1 MYFCSVSVSFK
12 VRRLSEAIKFSNISF
27 IITKIM
33 IKMDISIIK
42 EQIIDD
48 GVRLSPDQMSTI
60 MSTYATEELCA
71 LAGALRKH
79 FTGVDFDTCSII
91 NARSGK
97 CSEDCKWCSQSKFYH
112 TKAEVYPLISV
123 EQALE
128 AAQHNAVKGVRRF
141 SLVTSGRKVT
151 LAEMPKVKEIYNILR
166 DKVKIELCAS
176 MGLLNREEMA
186 ELWSCG
192 VRRYHCN
199 IETSASFF
207 PMLCS
212 THTMEEKLQTI
223 RHAKALGMSVCSGGI
238 IGMGETMRDRI
249 EMAYLLRS
257 EGVCSIPLNVLNPID
272 GTPLEGSVPLSSDE
286 VLRTFA
292 MFRIMNPEAR
302 IRFAGGRKL
311 IVAIQNEIMSGGA
324 DAAIVGDMLTTV
336 GSAID
341 QDMKLFADLG
351 YNTK

>member
-1 MYFCSVSVSFK
+1 
-12 VRRLSEAIKFSNISF
+12 
-27 IITKIM
+27 
-33 IKMDISIIK
+33 MDISIIIN
-42 EQIIDD
+42 QIIEE
-48 GVRLSPDQMSTI
+48 GVRLSPDQMSSA
-60 MSTYATEELCA
+60 MNTYTTDELCE

-79 FTGVDFDTCSII
+79 FTGTDFDTCSII

-97 CSEDCKWCSQSKFYH
+97 CSEDCKWCSQSKFYK
-112 TKAEVYPLISV
+112 TKSDVYPLISV

-128 AAQHNAVKGVRRF
+128 AAQHNAAKGVRRF

-151 LAEMPKVKEIYNILR
+151 LAEMPKVKDIYLKLKK
-166 DKVKIELCAS
+166 DVKIELCAS
-176 MGLLNREEMA
+176 MGLLNEAEMA
-186 ELWSCG
+186 ELRSCG
-192 VRRYHCN
+192 VQRYHCN

-212 THTMEEKLQTI
+212 THTMDEKLQTI
-223 RHAKALGMSVCSGGI
+223 RHAKKLGMDVCSGGI

-257 EGVCSIPLNVLNPID
+257 EGVSSIPLNVLNPID
-272 GTPLEGSVPLSSDE
+272 GTPLEGSKPLSEDE
-286 VLRTFA
+286 ILRTFA

-311 IVAIQNEIMSGGA
+311 IAAIQNRIMESGA

-341 QDMKLFADLG
+341 QDMKLFEKLG

>member
-1 MYFCSVSVSFK
+1 MYFCSACVSFS
-12 VRRLSEAIKFSNISF
+12 VRRLSLAARFSKIVF
-27 IITKIM
+27 ITTKLI
-33 IKMDISIIK
+33 INMDISIIK
-42 EQIIDD
+42 NQIIEQ
-48 GVRLSPDQMSTI
+48 GMRLTPDQMSSA
-60 MSTYATEELCA
+60 MNTYTTEELCE
-71 LAGALRKH
+71 LAGALRNC
-79 FTGVDFDTCSII
+79 FTGDDFDTCSII

-97 CSEDCKWCSQSKFYH
+97 CSEDCKWCSQSKFYK
-112 TKAEVYPLISV
+112 TKADVYPLITV
-123 EQALE
+123 EEALE
-128 AAQHNAVKGVRRF
+128 AAQHNAVSGVRRF

-151 LAEMPKVKEIYNILR
+151 LAEMPQVKAIFNRLKENVR
-166 DKVKIELCAS
+166 IELCAS
-176 MGLLNREEMA
+176 MGLLNEAEMA

-212 THTMEEKLQTI
+212 THTMDEKLQTI
-223 RHAKALGMSVCSGGI
+223 RHAKKLGMDVCSGGI

-249 EMAYLLRS
+249 EMAHLLRC
-257 EGVCSIPLNVLNPID
+257 EGVRSIPLNVLNPID
-272 GTPLEGSVPLSSDE
+272 GTPLEGSTPLSKDE
-286 VLRTFA
+286 ILRTFA

-311 IVAIQNEIMSGGA
+311 IADIQEQIMRSGT

-336 GSAID
+336 GSAIE
-341 QDMKLFADLG
+341 QDMKLFKTLG

>member
-1 MYFCSVSVSFK
+1 
-12 VRRLSEAIKFSNISF
+12 
-27 IITKIM
+27 M
-33 IKMDISIIK
+33 ID
-42 EQIIDD
+42 E
-48 GVRLSPDQMSTI
+48 GVRLLPDQMSSM
-60 MSTYATEELCA
+60 MSTYTTKELCD
-71 LAGALRKH
+71 LAGDLRRH

-97 CSEDCKWCSQSKFYH
+97 CSEDCKWCSQSKFYA
-112 TKAEVYPLISV
+112 TQADVYPLIGV
-123 EQALE
+123 EEALE
-128 AAQHNAVKGVRRF
+128 AANNNASKGVRRF

-151 LAEMPKVKEIYNILR
+151 LAEMPKVKAIYNTLR
-166 DKVKIELCAS
+166 EKVKIELCAS

-199 IETSASFF
+199 IETSASYF

-223 RHAKALGMSVCSGGI
+223 RHAKALGMDVCSGGI

-249 EMAYLLRS
+249 EMAYLLRN
-257 EGVCSIPLNVLNPID
+257 EGVCSIPLNVLNPIA
-272 GTPLEGSVPLSSDE
+272 GTPLAENKPLSTDE

-292 MFRIMNPEAR
+292 MFRIMNPDVR

-311 IVAIQNEIMSGGA
+311 IADIVEELMRSGA

-336 GSAID
+336 GSAIE
-341 QDMKLFADLG
+341 QDMRLFEKLG

>member
-1 MYFCSVSVSFK
+1 
-12 VRRLSEAIKFSNISF
+12 
-27 IITKIM
+27 M
-33 IKMDISIIK
+33 ID
-42 EQIIDD
+42 E
-48 GVRLSPDQMSTI
+48 GVRLLPDQMSSM
-60 MSTYATEELCA
+60 MSTYTTKELCD
-71 LAGALRKH
+71 LAGDLRRH

-97 CSEDCKWCSQSKFYH
+97 CSEDCKWCSQSKFYA
-112 TKAEVYPLISV
+112 TQADVYPLIGV
-123 EQALE
+123 EEALE
-128 AAQHNAVKGVRRF
+128 AANNNASKGVRRF

-151 LAEMPKVKEIYNILR
+151 LAEMPKVKAIYNTLR
-166 DKVKIELCAS
+166 EKVKIELCAS

-199 IETSASFF
+199 IETSASYF

-223 RHAKALGMSVCSGGI
+223 RHAKALGMDVCSGGI

-249 EMAYLLRS
+249 EMAYLLRN
-257 EGVCSIPLNVLNPID
+257 EGVCSIPLNVLNPIA
-272 GTPLEGSVPLSSDE
+272 GTPLAENKPLSTDE

-292 MFRIMNPEAR
+292 MFRIMNPDVR

-311 IVAIQNEIMSGGA
+311 IADIVEELMRGGA

-336 GSAID
+336 GSAIE
-341 QDMKLFADLG
+341 QDMRLFEKLG